1 MRPPNKE
8 KGKAIATTSK
18 KLAIAA
24 EEIDKMRDD
33 AYKLAI
39 EGSSSSEYQFSYI
52 PVTYQC
58 VTVIEPRY
66 AALQAYEIASLYIKE
81 NANFGMYPK
90 DFHYY
95 EEILIET
102 GSVKI
107 QSYQRDR
114 SSNEWAYAKFQI
126 KKIITLEQWGDM
138 YTLRE
143 LKYPS
148 NPRARTYCYVDYI
161 QAWNGAL
168 YYENKHH
175 KFSWW
180 IQLNLSE
187 ETSVI
192 PSWFLQWFWDWG
204 IFPICMPNKVR
215 TVYEQ
220 FVEANPGL
228 QHPRGL
234 IRVVPPKKQL
244 PPNEEKPSLPNIIK
258 NLLKD
263 VPKDVLKSELLK
275 ALEDGMSDDHS
286 ENSVN
291 KDEEDGSLN
300 DDLLDEDQPYEDME
314 TNNGG
319 DDA

>member
-58 VTVIEPRY
+58 VTVIEPRTSTPKVH
-66 AALQAYEIASLYIKE
+66 LCKTLPCTMGSPLGLCE
-81 NANFGMYPK
+81 N
-90 DFHYY
+90 
-95 EEILIET
+95 
-102 GSVKI
+102 S
-107 QSYQRDR
+107 
-114 SSNEWAYAKFQI
+114 
-126 KKIITLEQWGDM
+126 
-138 YTLRE
+138 
-143 LKYPS
+143 
-148 NPRARTYCYVDYI
+148 
-161 QAWNGAL
+161 
-168 YYENKHH
+168 
-175 KFSWW
+175 
-180 IQLNLSE
+180 
-187 ETSVI
+187 
-192 PSWFLQWFWDWG
+192 
-204 IFPICMPNKVR
+204 
-215 TVYEQ
+215 
-220 FVEANPGL
+220 
-228 QHPRGL
+228 
-234 IRVVPPKKQL
+234 
-244 PPNEEKPSLPNIIK
+244 
-258 NLLKD
+258 KD